1 MAGASDWLLL
11 NVFQAGGSTQ
21 WQHAVAAE
29 QVRSLTAG
37 LQRDGSQSAGTEMG
51 GLRNGVRLHWEENDT
66 GN

>member
-1 MAGASDWLLL
+1 MAHAECFPGR
-11 NVFQAGGSTQ
+11 

>member
-1 MAGASDWLLL
+1 MAPAECFPGR
-11 NVFQAGGSTQ
+11 